1 MLTLVAVLLHP
12 PILHPSFSLCYLLCC
27 SLFILC
33 SGKDLPWSH
42 WCCLHKRQNSIWW
55 CKALWRHHRM
65 FFWGKIRGKKRM
77 MRRPASLISLSFNAS
92 SCISLISICYWTKSE
107 QCCLLECLVCGK
119 KANVICKRSFPEF
132 THQTTS
138 KNVVLYAMN
147 HQHWTFTETHSNY
160 LCNLLHSFYRPLNVF
175 SFDLEIYLA
184 RFSLQGGAV
193 NEKVDQRVSR

>member
-77 MRRPASLISLSFNAS
+77 MRRPASLLSLSFNAS

-107 QCCLLECLVCGK
+107 WLLAWCVVK
-119 KANVICKRSFPEF
+119 KNPPWYANDLS
-132 THQTTS
+132 Q
-138 KNVVLYAMN
+138 
-147 HQHWTFTETHSNY
+147 
-160 LCNLLHSFYRPLNVF
+160 NLLIKRQAKMWFCMQWIISIEHSQKHIQIICVTFYIA
-175 SFDLEIYLA
+175 SI
-184 RFSLQGGAV
+184 GH
-193 NEKVDQRVSR
+193 